1 MRVPAPLLA
10 SCMAV
15 LFAAVCGCVVPVSP
29 KWSDPDSNY
38 PPSIASA
45 EPPVG
50 SILGRDLDGGSPVE
64 VRVELA
70 DQNVGDNLYLRWII
84 DYPPHS
90 ADTVVLETFQPGG
103 NSIVRTAEI
112 FAPECGSDHL
122 SRTVSDHRLLL
133 AVSDRPFRN
142 DPNSDTPD
150 EVSPGNYRV
159 EAVWPFFMSCQ

>member
-1 MRVPAPLLA
+1 LNQKRQTAAGSGIFQRLA
-10 SCMAV
+10 AT
-15 LFAAVCGCVVPVSP
+15 
-29 KWSDPDSNY
+29 
-38 PPSIASA
+38 
-45 EPPVG
+45 
-50 SILGRDLDGGSPVE
+50 
-64 VRVELA
+64 A
-70 DQNVGDNLYLRWII
+70 D
-84 DYPPHS
+84 
-90 ADTVVLETFQPGG
+90 VVLETFQPGG